1 MHLFVIIETEEKY
14 WIYVWFFFVKIQKG
28 FYHFENLFWSKLN
41 NSISHSSVSA
51 WLSPSSTPE
60 SIQSKPIFHPLVLII
75 VILGNGTSP
84 YHLIHL
90 KVIPWH
96 NQSHKKNFYCNQPT
110 HYSSFCCY
118 PFFQLDIQFWIM
130 SSSIITFKPILS
142 QDNFNDHA
150 HYLIDVIK
158 RKWEKRL
165 CLPSWAKIE
174 NLKALI
180 FFNF

>member
-14 WIYVWFFFVKIQKG
+14 WIYVWFFCVKIQKG

-51 WLSPSSTPE
+51 WLSPISTPE

-96 NQSHKKNFYCNQPT
+96 NWVSCIFQKCIIKKQTLSY
-110 HYSSFCCY
+110 
-118 PFFQLDIQFWIM
+118 
-130 SSSIITFKPILS
+130 SIILYHTL
-142 QDNFNDHA
+142 
-150 HYLIDVIK
+150 YL
-158 RKWEKRL
+158 
-165 CLPSWAKIE
+165 
-174 NLKALI
+174 
-180 FFNF
+180 FFRNIINPWLY